1 MSQSADRERAE
12 DAALPLL
19 AAGTVVLLTL
29 LFYYPVGRVLSE
41 AVWRDGGPTA
51 EPLLTVLRDP
61 FFFGVLAQAVEDP
74 AVLWTSFEP
83 HTLRL
88 SLPLTEFGVALTYP
102 FPDYRLGL
110 FGFTAYQALLSTLAS
125 VALGLPGAY
134 VLACFEFPGRKT
146 VRSLTAVPFVM
157 PSIMV
162 AIGFIATFGRNGV
175 VNTALTALGLPRVEL
190 LYTLTIIVV
199 AHAFYNAPLVARVTA
214 TAWESVDAGV
224 AETARSLGASPRR
237 AFLDVVFP
245 QLLPAILTGAL
256 LTFIF
261 SFMSFAI
268 VLALGGLSLAT
279 VEVWVYQRVGQLD
292 YAGASSLATLEMLFS
307 LALTYAYLQ
316 YESRQRAERAARPP
330 ARKRLFGT
338 LDLDRVV
345 VWGYVAVVAVV
356 FVTPLL
362 SMLIASVTGPNG
374 LTLEY
379 YRFLIERQATAEQ
392 FQIQPLTAI
401 VNSLLYGAA
410 SLAIAVPMGVLLG
423 VVSTRDVPGSKLID
437 TLSMAP
443 FAVSGVV
450 VGLGLLQGLV
460 FGTTAFGYRF
470 TVTGAVAVVAAHA
483 VAAYPFVT
491 RNVAPHLA
499 TIDRSVV
506 ESARTLGASRF
517 RVLLDIEL
525 PQVFAGVVAGAAFAF
540 AISVGEFDST
550 VILASGSS
558 AYTMPVAIERFIG
571 RRLGP
576 ATAMGCVLLFVTAV
590 SFLVIDRVGEGRGM

>member
-83 HTLRL
+83 HRLRL